1 MVSTPN
7 VVEKK
12 KMERVKAYK
21 NIISILHAN
30 PILGEVLIQY
40 DLIDRD
46 RIQVLQEILVAIEQ
60 QQEDFEWIENKI
72 YQYGSM
78 IRGNHLL
85 ARQIFLFL
93 HAYIKEKDRINS
105 FM

>member
-72 YQYGSM
+72 YQ
-78 IRGNHLL
+78 
-85 ARQIFLFL
+85 
-93 HAYIKEKDRINS
+93 
-105 FM
+105 